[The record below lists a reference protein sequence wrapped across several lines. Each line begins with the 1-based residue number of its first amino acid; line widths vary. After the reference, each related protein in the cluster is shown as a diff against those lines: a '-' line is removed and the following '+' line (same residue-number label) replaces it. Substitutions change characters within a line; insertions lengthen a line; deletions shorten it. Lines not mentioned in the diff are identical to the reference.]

1 MMLKTPM
8 FTKLFLLLRAAG
20 VVFFC
25 AISSACTKSTA
36 ASSSIETKSP
46 ASVQVKTVKQGELV
60 RLLTGTATLE
70 AEQSATLVSETGGE
84 VLQILVEE
92 GDSVQKGQIL
102 ARIDAARARL
112 QVAQQAAIENR
123 LAHENARS
131 ERLLKARMI
140 SPELVER
147 THFDFAAQ
155 SAAVNLAKVQVAKS
169 DIRAP
174 FSGIITRRHIKP
186 GQMLASNAP
195 VFDLADFSSLQAQ
208 LAVPEAVLG
217 HLEPGQMVNFR
228 ADAFPHETFN
238 GEVLRTAAVVDAK
251 SGTAPITIDVH
262 ESNNAL
268 RPGQFVRIAIELERI
283 PDAILLPKSAIQSD
297 PRQNT
302 HVYVVAHGIVSRR
315 DVVLGAEQG
324 DQVQVL
330 QGVSAGT
337 EVVTLGLEQISDQA
351 QVQIIPDDKIIIADQ
366 VTSVP

>member
-1 MMLKTPM
+1 MTATNKMINIS
-8 FTKLFLLLRAAG
+8 FLPFRAL
-20 VVFFC
+20 VLVSFC
-25 AISSACTKSTA
+25 AVLSACTKSNAT
-36 ASSSIETKSP
+36 SSQTDDKP
-46 ASVQVKTVKQGELV
+46 PTSVQLKAVEQGELI

-92 GDSVQKGQIL
+92 GDSVHKGQIL
-102 ARIDAARARL
+102 ARVDAARARL
-112 QVAQQAAIENR
+112 QVAQQAAAENR

-169 DIRAP
+169 EIRAP
-174 FSGIITRRHIKP
+174 FSGVITRRHIKP
-186 GQMLASNAP
+186 GQMLGNNTPA
-195 VFDLADFSSLQAQ
+195 FDLADFSSLQAR
-208 LAVPEAVLG
+208 LAVPEAALRE
-217 HLEPGQMVNFR
+217 LEPGQTANIR
-228 ADAFPHETFN
+228 ADAFPTETFT
-238 GEVLRTAAVVDAK
+238 GKVLRIAAVVDAK
-251 SGTAPITIDVH
+251 SGTAPITIDVN
-262 ESNNAL
+262 EFNSTL

-283 PDAILLPKSAIQSD
+283 PDAILLPKSAVESD
-297 PRQNT
+297 QKRT
-302 HVYVVAHGIVSRR
+302 SVYVVANGIASRR

-337 EVVTLGLEQISDQA
+337 EVVTLGLGQMSDQA
-351 QVQIIPDDKIIIADQ
+351 QVQVIRADKTIMAAQ
-366 VTSVP
+366 VTAVP